1 MHRHFTI
8 VGCCF
13 GVVLIAGVFEA
24 HAAQV
29 TVSVYND
36 AGVPSA
42 VLDQAEE
49 RGTGIFSRAGMD
61 LAWINCSQ
69 SATDQPVSGC
79 ARVEGPEHL
88 VILIIPHMA
97 GANVDGKFGLS
108 FLGAGGIGR
117 YSDVFWDKIQELGND
132 NVEEWAVLGSVMAH
146 EIGHLML
153 GSHSHAIS
161 GIMRAQWN
169 RNELRHIAMGT
180 LRFLPEEE
188 KQMKARYSS
197 RLMQRPS
204 ASGVD

>member
-8 VGCCF
+8 VGCF

-49 RGTGIFSRAGMD
+49 RGTGIFSRARMD
-61 LAWINCSQ
+61 LTWINCKRT
-69 SATDQPVSGC
+69 AIDQPDSRC
-79 ARVEGPEHL
+79 ARIEGPEHL
-88 VILIIPHMA
+88 VIRIIPHMA

-117 YSDVFWDKIQELGND
+117 YSDVFWDNIQELGND
-132 NVEEWAVLGSVMAH
+132 NVDEWAVLGSVMAH

-169 RNELRHIAMGT
+169 RNELQHIAMGT
-180 LRFLPEEE
+180 LLFLPEEE
-188 KQMKARYSS
+188 KQMQARYSF
-197 RLMQRPS
+197 RLVQKPS
-204 ASGVD
+204 AGGVN